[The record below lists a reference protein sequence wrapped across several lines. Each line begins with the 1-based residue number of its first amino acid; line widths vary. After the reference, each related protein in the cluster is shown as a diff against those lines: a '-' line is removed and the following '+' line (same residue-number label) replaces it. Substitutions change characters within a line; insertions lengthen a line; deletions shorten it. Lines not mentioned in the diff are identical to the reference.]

1 MLKNFP
7 LSCSFRI
14 EKIMLKEARD
24 DDTIKNKYNTVL
36 HDLRSKIGKNSKLN
50 AGNINLFFPVS
61 ERLLYLVIMNL
72 IEIVVSCKGINIF

>member
-1 MLKNFP
+1 
-7 LSCSFRI
+7 
-14 EKIMLKEARD
+14 MLKEARD

-36 HDLRSKIGKNSKLN
+36 HDLRSKAGKNSKLN